1 MKLPFLSLKR
11 WPVNF
16 GAKSPFLWAGLAV
29 LVVAMTVLLAS
40 DVFARPA
47 ADSDGVFIA
56 ADEDEAL
63 LYEER
68 REINAVTG
76 FPAALYQ
83 VNYPVQAASPEA
95 MAEQYLRDNAAVLGL
110 QSVELSDLVHKTTR
124 QSLSGVTV
132 RFRQFA
138 GQIPVYKG
146 EMVVHINNNNQV
158 TLVTSNYRPSLA
170 LDSFAPTLSA
180 DEARQLAHDHLN
192 VQGVL
197 YYDRTALTVYD
208 YQGTTRLAYQVR
220 VETSSPAGSWEVLVD
235 AQTGELFKVVDEAYY
250 NLVYD
255 ENALPSHEPTS
266 LVDGTS
272 YVFDPDPLT
281 SATAT
286 YDDPGYT
293 DGSDATTAQLNAE
306 RFQVTLQD
314 IDLNSGTYSLVGPW
328 AEITDWAAPFKGL
341 FQQNNDQFL
350 YNRFDDAFEAANTY
364 YHIDFYMRYLNT
376 TLGLTIE
383 PHQYPGGVQYDPHG
397 FNGADNSSYSSG
409 TGRLQFGEGGVD
421 DAEDSDVIHH
431 ELGHGLHDWVTGGS
445 LSQVNGLSEGTG
457 DYAAQSY
464 NRSIDSWT
472 PADPQ
477 YNWVFRWD
485 GHNPFWPGRIT
496 NYTAVWPGGLTGQIH
511 TDGQIWATCMMKVW
525 DDLGQADTDT
535 AFWEGL
541 AMTNSSTNQSQAA
554 NAVFQAAIDLGYS
567 QADLITMNTILA
579 SCGYI
584 MPEIPVPDFDLSSN
598 PGDLEICIP
607 DPAIYSILVE
617 SQLGFNEIVTLSL
630 DGEPAG
636 TSVNFSPNGTNAPYT
651 STLTISN
658 MVAAAT
664 GDYSLEVS
672 GVSVSGT
679 HTTTMNL
686 SVLDI
691 PEAITL
697 VSPADGATDQSTLP
711 TFAWQADAMASTYT
725 LEVATDAAFTNI
737 VVTETG
743 IAGTSHTL
751 TTALEG
757 DVTYYWRV
765 RGTGTCGVGSNSAV
779 YSFTTLASSP
789 IYLPAVFFQTE

>member
-1 MKLPFLSLKR
+1 MKSPFLSLKR
-11 WPVNF
+11 WPVNS
-16 GAKSPFLWAGLAV
+16 GARSRFLWAGLAALV
-29 LVVAMTVLLAS
+29 LALTVLLAS

-47 ADSDGVFIA
+47 ADSGVFIL
-56 ADEDEAL
+56 ADEDEAI
-63 LYEER
+63 LYQDR

-76 FPAALYQ
+76 VPAALYQ
-83 VNYPVQAASPEA
+83 INYPVRPDSPTA
-95 MAEQYLRDNAAVLGL
+95 MAEQYLRENAAVLGL
-110 QSVELSDLVHKTTR
+110 QSPDLSDLVHKTTR
-124 QSLSGVTV
+124 QSLSGTTV
-132 RFRQFA
+132 RYRQFA

-146 EMVVHINNNNQV
+146 EVVVHINNSNQV

-170 LDSFAPTLSA
+170 LDNLSPTLTA
-180 DEARQLAHDHLN
+180 DEARQLAYNHLN

-197 YYDRTALTVYD
+197 YYERTALTIYD

-220 VETSSPAGSWEVLVD
+220 VETSDPAGSWEVLVD
-235 AQTGELFKVVDEAYY
+235 AQTGELFKAVDEAAY
-250 NLVYD
+250 NLVYE
-255 ENALPSHEPTS
+255 ENILPSHEPDS
-266 LVDGTS
+266 LVDGTG

-286 YDDPGYT
+286 YGDPGYT
-293 DGSDATTAQLNAE
+293 DGNDATTAQLDAE

-314 IDLNSGTYSLVGPW
+314 IELDAGTYSLIGPW

-364 YHIDFYMRYLNT
+364 YHIDFYMRYLNI

-383 PHQYPGGVQYDPHG
+383 PHQYTGGVQYDPHG
-397 FNGADNSSYSSG
+397 FNGADNSSYSPG

-472 PADPQ
+472 SADPQ

-485 GHNPFWPGRIT
+485 GHNPFWPGRVT
-496 NYTAVWPGGLTGQIH
+496 NYFGVWPDDLTGQIH
-511 TDGQIWATCMMKVW
+511 TDGQIWSTCMMKVW
-525 DDLGQADTDT
+525 DALDQADTDT

-541 AMTNSSTNQSQAA
+541 GMTNSATNQSQAA
-554 NAVFQAAIDLGYS
+554 NAVYQAAIDLGYP
-567 QADLITMNTILA
+567 AGDLGTMNTIMA
-579 SCGYI
+579 GCGYI
-584 MPEIPVPDFDLSSN
+584 MPPLPVPDFNLSSI
-598 PGDLEICIP
+598 PGDLEVCVP
-607 DPAIYSILVE
+607 DPAVYDVAVQ
-617 SQLGFNEIVTLSL
+617 SQLGFSEVVTLSL
-630 DGEPAG
+630 SGEPVG
-636 TSVNFSPNGTNAPYT
+636 TTVNFSPNGTNAPYT
-651 STLTISN
+651 STLTIGN
-658 MVAAAT
+658 MAAAAT

-697 VSPADGATDQSTLP
+697 VSPADGAIDQSTLT
-711 TFAWQADAMASTYT
+711 TFSWQADAMANTYT
-725 LEVATDAAFTNI
+725 LEVATDAGFTNI

-765 RGTGTCGVGSNSAV
+765 RGIGTCGVGSHSAV

-789 IYLPAVFFQTE
+789 IYFPAVFKVD